1 MPKLPYSG
9 RIELIFGSMFAGKSS
24 YLISKIERYL
34 VAKKKVVALKWAG
47 DTRYTGEP
55 YIVTHSGL
63 QCRSIPCDDKE
74 LGEIYPKIKDAEI
87 VCIDEGAFFQD
98 IVAFCE
104 FLANRGHV
112 VLVAT
117 LVGTYM
123 RVGFHDILRLIP
135 KCEKVTMLH
144 AVCMSCFQDGASFTD
159 MTRSDV
165 ARDGSDLIGGAES
178 YKAVCR
184 KCYYQ
189 NKEEEENPFE
199 MKEKERVK

>member
-1 MPKLPYSG
+1 MANKLPYSG
-9 RIELIFGSMFAGKSS
+9 RIELIVGSMFAGKSS

-34 VAKKKVVALKWAG
+34 IAKKKVVALKWAG

-63 QCRSIPCDDKE
+63 QCRSIPCDDND
-74 LGEIYPKIKDAEI
+74 LLTIYPRIKEADI
-87 VCIDEGAFFQD
+87 VCIDEGQFFQD

-104 FLANRGHV
+104 FLANRGHIV
-112 VLVAT
+112 VVAA
-117 LVGTYM
+117 LAGTYF
-123 RVGFHDILRLIP
+123 RVGFHDILNLIP

-144 AVCMSCFQDGASFTD
+144 AVCMNCFQDGACFTD

-189 NKEEEENPFE
+189 NKEEPVNKFE
-199 MKEKERVK
+199 EKERSK